1 MEPSSQWV
9 SACLKQL
16 SLLCH
21 YLVISSIM
29 ISQSNLEEA
38 MQDFPAGFDTTLL
51 IGQHLLSE

>member
-1 MEPSSQWV
+1 MGV
-9 SACLKQL
+9 SLLKATV

-29 ISQSNLEEA
+29 ISQSNLVEA

-51 IGQHLLSE
+51 IGQRLSSE